1 MKKRN
6 ALRFRHTALAAA
18 AATALG
24 TLVSLPAFAQELP
37 LVQYPAGTASRA
49 PAPNLILTLDD
60 SGSMTAR
67 DGGPNGMTRNQA
79 LRNALADTFSSSNPD
94 VADGRIRLAWQMLNN
109 CVGFPSRSGGCNNQ
123 NLMRPLEGADN
134 DTSTHRGRFLAWAS
148 QIPANG
154 WTPVHGAFQAAGQ
167 YLQRT
172 DSENPWL
179 NKPGDSTSGFLP
191 CRRSYQ
197 ILMTDGGWNA
207 ANGFNTS
214 SISPLRADRT
224 ETTFPDNK
232 KYTPQTAQTNIY
244 TNANT
249 NNFILQD
256 WRWNGRTTVW
266 VNDRIGPTI
275 SDLAFFFWSR
285 DLQPSIP
292 NEAHP
297 LMRVTVNEEHT
308 FANRSVSLE
317 PYWNPKNDPSIWQNM
332 ITYTIGFGDAASFN
346 DLRWDTTTD
355 DMYSTDVTLSDY
367 SALITGART
376 WSLYGTR
383 SASGSY
389 GGQQNRSDMWHA
401 AINGRGRFIPARNAS
416 DLRRAFSTILS
427 QIAADNTKPITSF
440 TASSASFSRNGTNFY
455 NSGYDAGQNWRGYVA
470 AQKLSSSGSL
480 LPDMV
485 WGTTGS
491 PARAKTTADLLD
503 ERTDIATGRLILTS
517 YTDHTNPA
525 NPRLSAGTFLWNAL
539 KPQQKL
545 DLQALGSTT
554 ASAAIGKDRLDYLRG
569 DRSKEGGTNGFR
581 TRTSRQG
588 DIVNST
594 LWYAEGPASDYA
606 FGNYPAFAHRMRG
619 RTPMIY
625 VGGNDGMLHGFS
637 ATSGQELIAY
647 VPQGV
652 YKNLSRLTSSQ
663 FDTSHHYF
671 VDGSPFVGD
680 VQTGGARNP
689 WRSYLVGTL
698 AAGGK
703 GYFVL
708 DVTNPGGTIAA
719 GSDNPPA
726 FNAANAN
733 QLVVLDKTDGVDP
746 DIGHIFGEPLTEE
759 GNPQRPLQ
767 ITQVNDGSANGRW
780 ALITGN
786 GINSTNGQPVLIV
799 QYLDGANK
807 ETIKIPAA
815 TTGPE
820 ATGNGLSTPRP
831 LDVNGDG
838 KVDFVYAGDLRGN
851 LWKFDLSSN
860 NASQWKVAS
869 FGGTQRPLFTAVSA
883 AGARQPITSAPLIK
897 PNGSVGGLMVAFGTG
912 RNVTENDRT
921 DTAAQSFYAVLDQTR
936 YKPAGNNVEIDS
948 TQPNPAV
955 TDRTSLVSRTYTAT
969 SVAGTGSATG
979 LQFWGQEQ
987 SSGSTNAPVEY
998 AGSNAKRGWYFDLP
1012 ESGERVLRSNEFYDG
1027 SRLIEIKSIIPA
1039 SGGSTAEESCE
1050 SNPKSARG
1058 FRTLINIET
1067 GNAPGLNVMDV
1078 NGDRLFNAVHDN
1090 VSTGIVASRSTA
1102 APVEIGSAGRNV
1114 NIRYSGGAAG
1124 KLPETVELRRL
1135 PIVMLRPS
1143 WRQLQ

>member
-1 MKKRN
+1 MN
-6 ALRFRHTALAAA
+6 GTTLR
-18 AATALG
+18 
-24 TLVSLPAFAQELP
+24 
-37 LVQYPAGTASRA
+37 
-49 PAPNLILTLDD
+49 
-60 SGSMTAR
+60 
-67 DGGPNGMTRNQA
+67 
-79 LRNALADTFSSSNPD
+79 
-94 VADGRIRLAWQMLNN
+94 
-109 CVGFPSRSGGCNNQ
+109 
-123 NLMRPLEGADN
+123 
-134 DTSTHRGRFLAWAS
+134 
-148 QIPANG
+148 
-154 WTPVHGAFQAAGQ
+154 
-167 YLQRT
+167 LQ
-172 DSENPWL
+172 
-179 NKPGDSTSGFLP
+179 
-191 CRRSYQ
+191 
-197 ILMTDGGWNA
+197 
-207 ANGFNTS
+207 
-214 SISPLRADRT
+214 
-224 ETTFPDNK
+224 
-232 KYTPQTAQTNIY
+232 
-244 TNANT
+244 
-249 NNFILQD
+249 
-256 WRWNGRTTVW
+256 
-266 VNDRIGPTI
+266 
-275 SDLAFFFWSR
+275 
-285 DLQPSIP
+285 
-292 NEAHP
+292 
-297 LMRVTVNEEHT
+297 
-308 FANRSVSLE
+308 
-317 PYWNPKNDPSIWQNM
+317 PYWNPKNDPSTWQGM
-332 ITYTIGFGDAASFN
+332 STYTIGFGDAAEFSSPK
-346 DLRWDTTTD
+346 WESSTD
-355 DMYSTDVTLSDY
+355 DMYSTNTTSSDY
-367 SALITGART
+367 VGLLTGHKEWTFPNERVIDAH
-376 WSLYGTR
+376 
-383 SASGSY
+383 
-389 GGQQNRSDMWHA
+389 RSDLWHA
-401 AINGRGRFIPARNAS
+401 AVNGRGRFIPARTAG
-416 DLRRAFSTILS
+416 DLKKAFSTILN
-427 QIAADNTKPITSF
+427 QIALDNTKPITSF

-470 AQKLSSSGSL
+470 AQKLSNSGSL

-517 YTDHTNPA
+517 YTDYTNPA
-525 NPRLSAGTFLWNAL
+525 NPLFSAGAFLWDAL

-545 DLQALGSTT
+545 DLQALGGTT

-569 DRSKEGGTNGFR
+569 DRSKEGGTSGLR
-581 TRTSRQG
+581 ARTSRQG

-606 FGNYPAFAHRMRG
+606 FGNYPAFAQRMRG

-637 ATSGQELIAY
+637 AKDGKELIAY

-663 FDTSHHYF
+663 FDTGHHYF

-680 VQTGGARNP
+680 VQTGGTQNA

-708 DVTNPGGTIAA
+708 DVTNPGGAIGA
-719 GSDNPPA
+719 GTDSPPA
-726 FNAANAN
+726 FNAANAS
-733 QLVVLDKTDGVDP
+733 QLVVLDKTDGADP

-786 GINSTNGQPVLIV
+786 GINSASGQPVLVV
-799 QYLDGANK
+799 QYLDGAK
-807 ETIKIPAA
+807 ETIKISAA
-815 TTGPE
+815 TTGTE
-820 ATGNGLSTPRP
+820 SSGNGLSTPRP

-860 NASQWKVAS
+860 NASQWKVS
-869 FGGTQRPLFTAVSA
+869 TFGGSPRPLFTAVSA
-883 AGARQPITSAPLIK
+883 TGARQPITSAPLVK

-921 DTAAQSFYAVLDQTR
+921 DTATQSFYAVLDQTR

-969 SVAGTGSATG
+969 GVAGTGGATG

-1027 SRLIEIKSIIPA
+1027 SRLIEIKSIVPA

-1050 SNPKSARG
+1050 GNPQAARG

-1090 VSTGIVASRSTA
+1090 VTTGIVASRSTA
-1102 APVEIGSAGRNV
+1102 APVEIGSAGRDV

-1124 KLPETVELRRL
+1124 SLPETVELRRL